1 MAAALLSHRQAD
13 GTIATHPYKKWQGPH
28 WTLYSLAQ
36 LGHPS
41 GDESLRPLFEQG
53 CGWLLM
59 RQHLR
64 PPSTAILPGQADR
77 IRRCA
82 PQEGVAIW
90 YAVTLGL
97 ADDRTDELVSRLV
110 TWQWPDGEWNC
121 DKRPQA
127 LTSSFQET
135 LLPLRGLGLYA
146 TTDSDLAA
154 QAQVS
159 RDRAAELLLSR
170 RLLWRRRDACL
181 SLQTGVPH
189 RAPHGRDLTSTDQ
202 PRDLC

>member
-53 CGWLLM
+53 CGWLLA

-64 PPSTAILPGQADR
+64 PPSTAILPGQAGR

-97 ADDRTDELVSRLV
+97 ADDRIDELVSRLA
-110 TWQWPDGEWNC
+110 TWQWPDGGWQLDGRHIGC
-121 DKRPQA
+121 PCGCPRAVACGRTA
-127 LTSSFQET
+127 L
-135 LLPLRGLGLYA
+135 PRGH
-146 TTDSDLAA
+146 
-154 QAQVS
+154 
-159 RDRAAELLLSR
+159 RD
-170 RLLWRRRDACL
+170 
-181 SLQTGVPH
+181 G
-189 RAPHGRDLTSTDQ
+189 G
-202 PRDLC
+202 